1 MADEGWVGA
10 VVVGLVDDLPLVH
23 GVVVA
28 LTRSK
33 RTDIFNRVKGSNVHL
48 VLVKLWIMGVIKNT
62 STEEHF
68 VRKYFLYNILT

>member
-33 RTDIFNRVKGSNVHL
+33 RTDIFKGL
-48 VLVKLWIMGVIKNT
+48 K
-62 STEEHF
+62 
-68 VRKYFLYNILT
+68 